1 MKVAGMKKRRSSIIQ
16 STVCGR
22 CMEQHSGLAASFG
35 LLVLSTAEA
44 HQQKNAVTRIL
55 FNENT
60 GNIEVMHRFFI
71 HDAEHAAGLI
81 FGERQML
88 AESRE
93 SRELFSSYV
102 INRFSI
108 EASFREGN
116 PEVLSL
122 SYVGE
127 EVDGQFLWVYQEIPA
142 QEGIT
147 AFTIENLALEGLVG
161 SVKSGQY
168 RERRE
173 NIQPDIRR
181 FGRSTYRGVGS
192 LIRVL
197 YAIGVGFI
205 YTDHSEKI
213 CSTLAGATV
222 IVFRYLSRQILQI
235 AAVVTL
241 SCSSWC

>member
-1 MKVAGMKKRRSSIIQ
+1 MKVAGMRKRSSSIIIA
-16 STVCGR
+16 T
-22 CMEQHSGLAASFG
+22 GLRAVRRAALRFGGILLG
-35 LLVLSTAEA
+35 LLVISTGEA

-116 PEVLSL
+116 SEVLGL

-142 QEGIT
+142 QDDIT
-147 AFTIENLALEGLVG
+147 AFTIVNLTLRDVWSDQSNLVNIERDGRIYSLTFDG
-161 SVKSGQY
+161 SA
-168 RERRE
+168 E
-173 NIQPDIRR
+173 
-181 FGRSTYRGVGS
+181 
-192 LIRVL
+192 VL
-197 YAIGVGFI
+197 
-205 YTDHSEKI
+205 
-213 CSTLAGATV
+213 TV
-222 IVFRYLSRQILQI
+222 ELD
-235 AAVVTL
+235 A
-241 SCSSWC
+241 

>member
-1 MKVAGMKKRRSSIIQ
+1 MKVAGMRKRISSIIIA
-16 STVCGR
+16 T
-22 CMEQHSGLAASFG
+22 GLRAVRRAALRFGGILLG
-35 LLVLSTAEA
+35 LLVISTGEA

-116 PEVLSL
+116 SKVLGL

-142 QEGIT
+142 QDDIT
-147 AFTIENLALEGLVG
+147 AFTIVNLTLRDVWSDQSNLVNIERDGRIYSLTFDG
-161 SVKSGQY
+161 SAEVLTVKL
-168 RERRE
+168 
-173 NIQPDIRR
+173 D
-181 FGRSTYRGVGS
+181 
-192 LIRVL
+192 
-197 YAIGVGFI
+197 A
-205 YTDHSEKI
+205 
-213 CSTLAGATV
+213 
-222 IVFRYLSRQILQI
+222 
-235 AAVVTL
+235 
-241 SCSSWC
+241 

>member
-1 MKVAGMKKRRSSIIQ
+1 MRVVGMRKRISSIMIA
-16 STVCGR
+16 T
-22 CMEQHSGLAASFG
+22 GLRAVRRAALRIGGILLG
-35 LLVLSTAEA
+35 LLVISTGEA

-116 PEVLSL
+116 SEVLGL

-142 QEGIT
+142 QDDIT
-147 AFTIENLALEGLVG
+147 AFTIVNLTLRDVWSDQSNLVNIERDGRIYSLTFDG
-161 SVKSGQY
+161 SAEVLTVKL
-168 RERRE
+168 
-173 NIQPDIRR
+173 D
-181 FGRSTYRGVGS
+181 
-192 LIRVL
+192 
-197 YAIGVGFI
+197 A
-205 YTDHSEKI
+205 
-213 CSTLAGATV
+213 
-222 IVFRYLSRQILQI
+222 
-235 AAVVTL
+235 
-241 SCSSWC
+241 

>member
-1 MKVAGMKKRRSSIIQ
+1 MKMAGMRERSSSIIIAI
-16 STVCGR
+16 
-22 CMEQHSGLAASFG
+22 GLRAVRRAALRFGSILLG
-35 LLVLSTAEA
+35 LLVFSTGEA
-44 HQQKNAVTRIL
+44 HQQKNAVTRVL

-116 PEVLSL
+116 SEVLGL

-142 QEGIT
+142 QDDIP
-147 AFTIENLALEGLVG
+147 AFTLVNLTLRDVWSDQSNLVNIERDGRIYSLTFDG
-161 SVKSGQY
+161 SA
-168 RERRE
+168 E
-173 NIQPDIRR
+173 
-181 FGRSTYRGVGS
+181 
-192 LIRVL
+192 VL
-197 YAIGVGFI
+197 
-205 YTDHSEKI
+205 
-213 CSTLAGATV
+213 TV
-222 IVFRYLSRQILQI
+222 ELD
-235 AAVVTL
+235 A
-241 SCSSWC
+241 